1 MKKFFLV
8 LFTGLLLSVELP
20 AQGFLNSL
28 NKALNGLT
36 QDSQQRNSYNKS
48 LRSSYERWQ
57 KKENDKKKNKDKEN
71 VIDNENRTTR
81 ANKQEPGTTMLKEE
95 GTPVLKQEQTTAP
108 QSNEKVITLVVN
120 GTGETKEDATK
131 NALRSA
137 IEQAFGTFVSAN
149 TEVLNDELIKD
160 EITTVSTGNIKSY
173 KELSISQTSNGLYD
187 ASVQATVSIDQLTK
201 FAQSKGMQAELAG
214 ASFVMNM
221 KMRELNKKN
230 EILAI
235 SHMLEKAKAIAD
247 NGLFD
252 YKLEIGEPKLEKD
265 SKYSIKL
272 KVLFCESANTIAFYE
287 TIYKTLQALSL
298 TEQEQQEYRNSG
310 VGYFWYDAYLN
321 NSRFGGKAE
330 IYALRNSYPVLLE
343 YGNYSQP
350 IIWFMPMIIE
360 AALSYV
366 IKDNIGN
373 SFYCSKKSIKTN
385 NKMYVYKDY
394 ISYNNF
400 NCIWDFY
407 DEKSQT
413 AYLYELCPK
422 DRLSFINRGLGNDD
436 WRLPL
441 HFTGDCIFNP
451 SVTSKGKRRS
461 FIDNP
466 DKAYYYQQFL
476 VIYPQEELSKLNS
489 IVINHY

>member
-36 QDSQQRNSYNKS
+36 QDSQQRNSNNKS

-71 VIDNENRTTR
+71 GIDNKNRTTR

-108 QSNEKVITLVVN
+108 QSKEKVITLVVN

-173 KELSISQTSNGLYD
+173 KELSVSQTSNGLYD

-214 ASFVMNM
+214 ASFIMNM
-221 KMRELNKKN
+221 KMRELNRKN
-230 EILAI
+230 EVLAI
-235 SHMLEKAKAIAD
+235 NHMKDKVKAIASR
-247 NGLFD
+247 GLFD
-252 YKLEIGEPKLEKD
+252 YKTTIGEPKLTKNSLYEIEVRID
-265 SKYSIKL
+265 
-272 KVLFCESANTIAFYE
+272 FCENANAVAFYE
-287 TIYKTLQALSL
+287 TIDQTLRALSL
-298 TEQEQQEYRNSG
+298 SEIEQREYDN
-310 VGYFWYDAYLN
+310 VGLEYYCYTKNLCPTKKKWGDAVYV
-321 NSRFGGKAE
+321 
-330 IYALRNSYPVLLE
+330 LRNSLPLYREFNHDVNFLLPIVVE
-343 YGNYSQP
+343 SALNYEISDNLGNKIYSVRKR
-350 IIWFMPMIIE
+350 ME
-360 AALSYV
+360 T
-366 IKDNIGN
+366 KDD
-373 SFYCSKKSIKTN
+373 
-385 NKMYVYKDY
+385 NKLWNY
-394 ISYNNF
+394 
-400 NCIWDFY
+400 
-407 DEKSQT
+407 
-413 AYLYELCPK
+413 
-422 DRLSFINRGLGNDD
+422 INRGGNYTCEWYYIDD
-436 WRLPL
+436 SNETLWFYELNPQNGL
-441 HFTGDCIFNP
+441 KAVFNTIAFAATSGMGYVFTLSLSWG
-451 SVTSKGKRRS
+451 R
-461 FIDNP
+461 P
-466 DKAYYYQQFL
+466 DFYYQRFF
-476 VIYPQEELSKLNS
+476 IRYSEKGLSRLERITVK
-489 IVINHY
+489 HR

>member
-1 MKKFFLV
+1 MFLV
-8 LFTGLLLSVELP
+8 KREHYMRKYVIVLLIAGLMLSVD
-20 AQGFLNSL
+20 SL
-28 NKALNGLT
+28 A
-36 QDSQQRNSYNKS
+36 
-48 LRSSYERWQ
+48 
-57 KKENDKKKNKDKEN
+57 
-71 VIDNENRTTR
+71 
-81 ANKQEPGTTMLKEE
+81 QEP
-95 GTPVLKQEQTTAP
+95 QN
-108 QSNEKVITLVVN
+108 NEKVVTLVVN
-120 GTGETKEDATK
+120 GTGQTKEEATK

-160 EITTVSTGNIKSY
+160 EIATVTTGNIKSY
-173 KELSISQTSNGLYD
+173 KELSVSQTSNGLYD

-272 KVLFCESANTIAFYE
+272 KVLFCENANTIAFYE

-461 FIDNP
+461 FNDNP